1 MREIKFSKLSKT
13 QLDSLLEYLE
23 FKFSISTKKKFVLKF
38 DEIILIILKDP
49 DTFRKSDTKK
59 NIRKCVISKQTTL
72 YYKFNNKEIRLLS
85 LFDTRQNP
93 IKIKL
98 IK

>member
-1 MREIKFSKLSKT
+1 MREIKFSKHSKT

-23 FKFSISTKKKFVLKF
+23 FKFSILTKKKFVLKF
-38 DEIILIILKDP
+38 DEIILIILKNP
-49 DTFRKSDTKK
+49 ETFRKSDINK

-72 YYKFNNKEIRLLS
+72 YYKFNNSEIRLLS

-93 IKIKL
+93 SKIKS